1 MRRRS
6 LTGLR
11 KPKALRPWWFN
22 GMLTEVRQRVI
33 RLGQGGR
40 GRKTDPAWAAR
51 PRLLR
56 GYERLLP
63 NSLCA
68 DVELA
73 DRHRRRRPKDPG
85 RLRGRRGSGRC
96 SRRGS
101 SEQVGGCANGALSHI
116 ETSSELL

>member
-56 GYERLLP
+56 GTSGCSPIPYARMW
-63 NSLCA
+63 NSLI
-68 DVELA
+68 DTG
-73 DRHRRRRPKDPG
+73 DDGPKI
-85 RLRGRRGSGRC
+85 L
-96 SRRGS
+96 
-101 SEQVGGCANGALSHI
+101 GAYVVR
-116 ETSSELL
+116 